1 MKLARL
7 TEIRR
12 QKMPG
17 YKKAIEAISEGT
29 GKAAQKGFDVL
40 DKMKWIVESTGEERH
55 AHLVKDY
62 LQAVD
67 DRKSALII
75 APTHSEGDRLT
86 AELRDALKERGAIG
100 KERAFKVRRSI
111 AWTDAQRGDSRNY
124 ESGMVVEFHQNAKGF
139 TKGEKAVVIERGERR
154 AENGTGAQENG
165 AARTELAR
173 GAQNYDAVRGQRFN
187 MAALGS
193 RRRHE
198 TDAPTAGE
206 SDGLVLLRQDGSRTT
221 LPLDQAKRF
230 QVFRT
235 GELAIGKGD
244 RIRIT
249 KNGEAK
255 VAGQTNGT
263 RVNNGDIFTVEG
275 FTKEGDIRL
284 DNGKLLPKTWGHMA
298 LGYVDTSYASQGKT
312 VDRVFV
318 AVGNES
324 LPAANM
330 KQWYVSLSRGREM
343 AKVYVEDKQEVRD
356 AIAKGAERLSAV
368 ELTGTKLR
376 PSWRD
381 RFSLSLE
388 RNRVGRFLKQRAE
401 VIADL
406 WRGREGPSYA

>member
-1 MKLARL
+1 VEAGDAFRLLEKEAGVRLARL
-7 TEIRR
+7 TEIHR
-12 QKMPG
+12 QTMPG
-17 YKKAIEAISEGT
+17 YKKAIEAISQGT
-29 GKAAQKGFDVL
+29 GKDAQKGFDAL
-40 DKMKWIVESTGEERH
+40 AKMKWIVEASGEERH

-62 LQAVD
+62 LQATD

-75 APTHSEGDRLT
+75 APTHSEGERLT
-86 AELRDALKERGAIG
+86 DELREALKERGAIG
-100 KERAFKVRRSI
+100 KERQFKIRRSI
-111 AWTDAQRGDSRNY
+111 AWTDAQKGDSRNY
-124 ESGMVVEFHQNAKGF
+124 EPGMVLEWHKNAKGF
-139 TKGEKAVVIERGERR
+139 TKGERAVVGHDD
-154 AENGTGAQENG
+154 AGT
-165 AARTELAR
+165 
-173 GAQNYDAVRGQRFN
+173 Y
-187 MAALGS
+187 
-193 RRRHE
+193 
-198 TDAPTAGE
+198 
-206 SDGLVLLRQDGSRTT
+206 LLKMDGSRAL
-221 LPLDQAKRF
+221 LPSQTDRF

-235 GELAIGKGD
+235 GELSIGKGD

-255 VAGQTNGT
+255 VAAQTNGT
-263 RVNNGDIFTVEG
+263 RLNNGDIFTVEG

-284 DNGKLLPKTWGHMA
+284 DNGKLLPKNWGHMA

-368 ELTGTKLR
+368 ELTHTKLR
-376 PSWRD
+376 PTWRD
-381 RFSLSLE
+381 RFTLSLE